1 MLALEISKRFPKSFF
16 PASDEDFRLIFKC
29 FQCSF
34 CWPDEGSID
43 CLYPWE
49 KLYCYKFQRACFR
62 TEKLIFQR
70 LDCIQRFLIADSS
83 LRDICVPLVC
93 CTRVCLEISYVPGVW
108 VLLLNRTL
116 TLSFLMQFFES
127 SVNWGKHYFCC
138 EVWTD
143 LGYFLVLRFSD
154 FWILRFLDFEVFKF
168 GDFLISDDSVFLTIL
183 NLILVGF
190 NCLSWWLYLLY
201 YCSVYSC
208 YFCVWSIN
216 ALSGSKSGIKRLY
229 VAPGG
234 CCLGKIFQAQT
245 LRPPRLIDFICQE
258 KINTHTKKAISL

>member
-116 TLSFLMQFFES
+116 TLSFLMQFLRVRSIEVNTIFVVKFELIWDIFWF
-127 SVNWGKHYFCC
+127 WGFQIFGF
-138 EVWTD
+138 W
-143 LGYFLVLRFSD
+143 D
-154 FWILRFLDFEVFKF
+154 FWILRFSNLEI
-168 GDFLISDDSVFLTIL
+168 FLFPTIL
-183 NLILVGF
+183 CF
-190 NCLSWWLYLLY
+190 
-201 YCSVYSC
+201 
-208 YFCVWSIN
+208 
-216 ALSGSKSGIKRLY
+216 
-229 VAPGG
+229 
-234 CCLGKIFQAQT
+234 
-245 LRPPRLIDFICQE
+245 
-258 KINTHTKKAISL
+258 